1 MSIIWGLGRFVG
13 GTLLPLQSALLLLQ
27 YRQLL
32 LLAVAPLG
40 LTLVLYAAVL
50 VLGVHYYEGWFALLL
65 AHPHVW
71 YFRIGY
77 EVVHLLV
84 FLLVLALL
92 WFSFTFIGTALA
104 APFLERLSQ
113 RVDTLLEGDR
123 NGLPHPLPVRWGDWG
138 RALWH
143 ALLLSLLWGALLP
156 LTFLPGVGYLCWVVG
171 TWLLL
176 AYNFTA
182 FALDRRGLAFR
193 TQWRV
198 LRSEGMA
205 TLGLGAALF
214 LLLALPGVGLLILPI
229 STVAGT
235 LLVRDIERRHP
246 RPAVF
251 GTEEQPGSGFS
262 EGVKQVRQIDKRSSG
277 RAAEEE
283 DG

>member
-1 MSIIWGLGRFVG
+1 MGIIWGLRRFVAG
-13 GTLLPLQSALLLLQ
+13 GLLLVQSALLLLQ

-40 LTLVLYAAVL
+40 LTLVLYTAVL
-50 VLGVHYYEGWFALLL
+50 ALGVHYYAEWFALLL
-65 AHPHVW
+65 AHPQVW
-71 YFRIGY
+71 YLQIGY

-104 APFLERLSQ
+104 APFLDRLSHH
-113 RVDTLLEGDR
+113 VETLLEGAR
-123 NGLPHPLPVRWGDWG
+123 NDFPQRLPVQLGNWG

-143 ALLLSLLWGALLP
+143 ALLLSLLWGALLL
-156 LTFLPGVGYLCWVVG
+156 LTLLPGVGHLCWVLG

-176 AYNFTA
+176 AYNFSA
-182 FALDRRGLAFR
+182 FTLDRRGWAFR

-214 LLLALPGVGLLILPI
+214 LLLALPGVGLLLLPI
-229 STVAGT
+229 ATVAGT

-246 RPAVF
+246 RP
-251 GTEEQPGSGFS
+251 T
-262 EGVKQVRQIDKRSSG
+262 DYG
-277 RAAEEE
+277 RAALERPL
-283 DG
+283 